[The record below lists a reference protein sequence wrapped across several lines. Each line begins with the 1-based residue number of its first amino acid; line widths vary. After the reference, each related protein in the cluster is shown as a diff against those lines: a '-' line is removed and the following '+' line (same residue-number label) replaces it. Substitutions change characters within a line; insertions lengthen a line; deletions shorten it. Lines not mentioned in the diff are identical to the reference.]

1 MELWNKIKS
10 AKCRRNYP
18 VLMRRAVLNFYH
30 GLPQTLNT
38 PTMYT
43 GGWFYIKPRLKIKLN
58 FIFSSFVI
66 FVFHH
71 VLT

>member
-1 MELWNKIKS
+1 
-10 AKCRRNYP
+10 
-18 VLMRRAVLNFYH
+18 MRRAVLLIFDSWTTV
-30 GLPQTLNT
+30 PQTLNT

-66 FVFHH
+66 LFFIMS
-71 VLT
+71 